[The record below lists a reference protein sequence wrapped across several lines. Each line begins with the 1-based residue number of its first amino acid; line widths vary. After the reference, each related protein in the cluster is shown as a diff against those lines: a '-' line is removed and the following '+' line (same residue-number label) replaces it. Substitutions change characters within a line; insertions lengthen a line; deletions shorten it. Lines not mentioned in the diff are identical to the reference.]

1 MEAKLMTLLFYNGA
15 FNRENRRMRATL
27 VREVSNGTNTYR
39 VWRDAGAPDIEYP
52 RNEQDRYILY
62 VELNGRIFPLGVTEF
77 NLIDQCAAKQV
88 MDELYGGYGQ
98 RGKYFDELRG
108 GPYGPCPAVDAA
120 LEKEE
125 AMIQELGSR
134 QERWADYIQNE
145 IEKHVRQYEDCRDRG
160 GRFPDFVGALALGEL
175 DRCCE
180 LRDIRNEEER
190 QRRIEREREDA
201 EAEKQRRERVNDEA
215 KRQVEVAMHTLRHG
229 GVITNDSVE
238 MYERDGRHIERS
250 IILHLLKVNDIDV
263 PLRTQGWINERL
275 ASVTVRDGKC
285 VSARYMKSKGGR
297 GSEKMFECVDELIQK
312 VKES

>member
-1 MEAKLMTLLFYNGA
+1 MEAKLMTPLFYNGM
-15 FNRENRRMRATL
+15 FNRENHRMRAAL
-27 VREVSNGTNTYR
+27 VREVSNGAHTYR
-39 VWRDAGAPDIEYP
+39 VWRSAGEPDREYG
-52 RNEQDRYILY
+52 RNEKDKYWLF
-62 VELNGRIFPLGVTEF
+62 VELNGRIFQLGVTES

-88 MDELYGGYGQ
+88 MDELYGGFGQ

-120 LEKEE
+120 IEKENR
-125 AMIQELGSR
+125 MIQELGNQ

-160 GRFPDFVGALALGEL
+160 GRFPDFIGALALGEL

-180 LRDIRNEEER
+180 LRKLKNEEDRQHRLEQER
-190 QRRIEREREDA
+190 ADA
-201 EAEKQRRERVNDEA
+201 EAEKQRRERVNEEA
-215 KRQVEVAMHTLRHG
+215 KKQVEAALYALRNG
-229 GVITNDSVE
+229 GVIENDGVE
-238 MYERDGRHIERS
+238 MYEPDGHRIDRS
-250 IILHLLKVNDIDV
+250 IILHLLKTNGIDV

-285 VSARYMKSKGGR
+285 ASARYMKSKGGR

-312 VKES
+312 VKED